1 MIEKRA
7 SLKPST
13 AQSGWLSN
21 QTQLP
26 CLSEP
31 SVGENT
37 SFRNFTRACDG
48 GGWRG
53 ARGDRLRASSISP
66 DKMMKVLVALLLAT
80 SVEGLNTK
88 KQVALKK
95 PLLLRGGA
103 LDAKTA
109 LLTQTAGLAAFG
121 SEFILSKWA
130 STRYWVRARRYTR
143 KPHTLR
149 A

>member
-1 MIEKRA
+1 MIQWFHTLLVVIIIITCGIYPVISPPR
-7 SLKPST
+7 SPLT
-13 AQSGWLSN
+13 
-21 QTQLP
+21 
-26 CLSEP
+26 
-31 SVGENT
+31 
-37 SFRNFTRACDG
+37 G
-48 GGWRG
+48 GRY
-53 ARGDRLRASSISP
+53 RLRASSIRP